1 MLSCSSVLFWQT
13 ITEVVDIMVH
23 GGEVAWWEVG
33 DGRKMDVGKLRG
45 WQLAQKFKFLS
56 VLFLCT

>member
-1 MLSCSSVLFWQT
+1 
-13 ITEVVDIMVH
+13 MVEKWH
-23 GGEVAWWEVG
+23 GGGVG
-33 DGRKMDVGKLRG
+33 GGRKMDVGKLIG